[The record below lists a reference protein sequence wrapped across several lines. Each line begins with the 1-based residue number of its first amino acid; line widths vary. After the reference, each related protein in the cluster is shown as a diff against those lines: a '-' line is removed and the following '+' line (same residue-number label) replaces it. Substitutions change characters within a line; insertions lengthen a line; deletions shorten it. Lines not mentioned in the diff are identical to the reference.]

1 MIKFFRKIR
10 QNLLAKGK
18 TIQYLKY
25 AVGEIILVVIGILI
39 ALQINNWNEQR
50 KDNAKE
56 QAILKRLK
64 KEFIANKEQLL
75 EKIESR
81 KDINKKCVRLLT
93 LYNEPDKAELDSIIL
108 YFGSIIPTTFDPIQ
122 NDLVR
127 SGNIEIV
134 KSEELKQL
142 LINWSTDVVQLRE
155 VEQMFL
161 RYWESQF
168 SNYTNQIGIQRDF
181 GYSFWQKAASSMLEV
196 SEIRNPIPGK
206 STISEVSLEAILSDA
221 RLEGIITWSLNLNS
235 FTNQES
241 QTLLKRIDYILE
253 VITAEI
259 KE

>member
-18 TIQYLKY
+18 AVQYLKY

-81 KDINKKCVRLLT
+81 NDINKKCVRLLT
-93 LYNEPDKAELDSIIL
+93 LYNEPEKAELDSIIL

-161 RYWESQF
+161 RYWETQF
-168 SNYTNQIGIQRDF
+168 SNYTNEIGIQRDF
-181 GYSFWQKAASSMLEV
+181 GYSFWQKATSSMLEV
-196 SEIRNPIPGK
+196 TEIRNPIPGK
-206 STISEVSLEAILSDA
+206 STIAEVSKEALLSDA